1 MAEKPSA
8 PKPKYITYRMR
19 CGRTILVLD
28 TPEARI
34 NAKRMGWTE
43 VIRR

>member
-1 MAEKPSA
+1 MSA
-8 PKPKYITYRMR
+8 STNAPPKPKFIRYKMR

-43 VIRR
+43 VR